1 MSITER
7 EQCYFPKARIS
18 SLKEHS
24 HVHQHNKNA
33 VRQVKSIGDL
43 AGLTDMGLHMVR
55 IEPGRETTEFHFHG
69 QDEEFVY
76 IIAGQG
82 VALMGDETIFVE
94 PGDVMLFPKNGPA
107 HSMRNEGLD
116 DLVYLMGGT
125 RAEVDVCTYPRLQLR
140 QYRIN
145 GEREYTDIAS
155 LKKVER

>member
-1 MSITER
+1 MKDT
-7 EQCYFPKARIS
+7 CYFS
-18 SLKEHS
+18 SKRLAEMDERR
-24 HVHQHNKNA
+24 HVHQYNDNA
-33 VRQVKSIGDL
+33 IRMTKTLGDL

-82 VALMGDETIFVE
+82 VALLGDETIFVE

-107 HSMRNEGLD
+107 HSMRNEGPD